1 MIQSL
6 SKKESF
12 DRCWNSN
19 YLTLQSVTVVSFFRT
34 SCKLL
39 NPWGDK
45 WRPRCRAPTWGSAA
59 PGRVKK
65 CLSPDTLLTG
75 TGHRDR
81 RLNRDSPG
89 QTGTNGMSN
98 LNVTSGSFVKEH
110 LLFLVF
116 TKSASPGHLP
126 PLFVGAL
133 SRCAIVDPLSQ
144 KKYWKGLVKI
154 AHYDLIR
161 TLAQRSEQ
169 LTAWYLETMFCEC
182 QLGECAV
189 AVHCRRWLADRATAV
204 RQSAGAS
211 RINCHDIKALVARDW
226 TINARI
232 RLRQRTN
239 WSRRTASAM

>member
-1 MIQSL
+1 MGKCRPGASQKVPVSGHFANRDGTQGQTFKPGQS
-6 SKKESF
+6 
-12 DRCWNSN
+12 RPN
-19 YLTLQSVTVVSFFRT
+19 R
-34 SCKLL
+34 
-39 NPWGDK
+39 DK
-45 WRPRCRAPTWGSAA
+45 WYVQPKCNFRFIRERTFAIPCFHQ
-59 PGRVKK
+59 K
-65 CLSPDTLLTG
+65 CL
-75 TGHRDR
+75 
-81 RLNRDSPG
+81 PG
-89 QTGTNGMSN
+89 
-98 LNVTSGSFVKEH
+98 
-110 LLFLVF
+110 
-116 TKSASPGHLP
+116 ASP